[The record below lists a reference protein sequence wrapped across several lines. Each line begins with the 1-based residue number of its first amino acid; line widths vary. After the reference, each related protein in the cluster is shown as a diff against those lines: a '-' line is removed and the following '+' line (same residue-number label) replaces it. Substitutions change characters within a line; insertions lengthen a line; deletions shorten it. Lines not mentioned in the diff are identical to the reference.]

1 MRYVLAFLTA
11 AVVAT
16 TLVAGAAAGEAG
28 GQPSLRLTGKA
39 SIDRYLASI
48 GVEPRTV
55 VMQRG
60 ARNYAGPRC
69 PGKGW
74 SCTNASRVVQIS
86 SHHGRNAFECS
97 PPGTGT
103 NPAMNTCVIVQTA
116 TAGTNVA
123 TCRMR
128 DEGTTVAQSCSIT
141 QTNMEGSNRATV
153 ELFART
159 RDGSTQGAR
168 QTVTVRQ
175 TNGSGRNVLHSLQ
188 SIDGVVRSFDPAQ
201 AQEGHQTLAVNQTSS
216 SGKNQALVAQF
227 QALLAKASAHRNGIV
242 QRQNAVDGGPNLV
255 ADVVQTATNGRNSS
269 LLRQQ
274 ALYEAQA
281 KSKAGPVEQRQG
293 SAAGGLK
300 GTVDQTSTAP
310 STSRNFQRED
320 LNMRARTKG
329 TLTQVQF
336 GPAECCTE
344 QLGNAN
350 NVFDIRQQS
359 VLSSNGGAQSSR
371 ISGSCITSGTCRV
384 DQRQRTDDD
393 FETNSDSCTGSVAF
407 PCSVFIGI
415 VCVPDEGCFD
425 ADESEPSVV
434 ERGRGRGRSKRH

>member
-1 MRYVLAFLTA
+1 MRYVLAFLAA

-16 TLVAGAAAGEAG
+16 TLVAGAAAGGAG

-39 SIDRYLASI
+39 SIDQYLASI
-48 GVEPRTV
+48 GVDPRTV
-55 VMQRG
+55 VVQRG

-74 SCTNASRVVQIS
+74 TCTNASRVVQIS

-103 NPAMNTCVIVQTA
+103 NPATNTCVIVQTSA
-116 TAGTNVA
+116 AGTNVA

-128 DEGTTVAQSCSIT
+128 DEGATVAQSCSIT
-141 QTNMEGSNRATV
+141 QTNVEGANRATV

-159 RDGSTQGAR
+159 RDGSTQDAR
-168 QTVTVRQ
+168 QTVTVQQ
-175 TNGSGRNVLHSLQ
+175 TNASGRNSLHSLQ
-188 SIDGVVRSFDPAQ
+188 SIDGVVHSFDAAQ
-201 AQEGHQTLAVNQTSS
+201 AQEGHQTLSLRQTSS
-216 SGKNQALVAQF
+216 SGKNQALVGQF
-227 QALLAKASAHRNGIV
+227 QTLFAKAHASDGIV
-242 QRQNAVDGGPNLV
+242 QRQNAADGGPNLL
-255 ADVVQTATNGRNSS
+255 ADIGQTARSGRNSS

-300 GTVDQTSTAP
+300 GNVDQTSTAP

-320 LNMRARTKG
+320 LDMHARTRG

-344 QLGNAN
+344 QLGNAK

-359 VLSSNGGAQSSR
+359 VLSSDGGAQSSR

-393 FETNSDSCTGSVAF
+393 SETNSESCTGSVAF

-415 VCVPDEGCFD
+415 VCVPGEGCFD
-425 ADESEPSVV
+425 TGEGEPEVSTP
-434 ERGRGRGRSKRH
+434 GHGKKRRR